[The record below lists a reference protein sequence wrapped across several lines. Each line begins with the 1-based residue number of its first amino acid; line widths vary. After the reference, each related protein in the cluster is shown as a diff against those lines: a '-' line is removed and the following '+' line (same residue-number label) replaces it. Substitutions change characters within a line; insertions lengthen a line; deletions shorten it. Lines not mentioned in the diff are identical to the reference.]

1 MVTNVGGGQWEER
14 LACLVGRNGGDAS
27 RAETRLDGL
36 CFAPLVSR
44 SAIRAAGTAVCA
56 FPDVAGVC
64 RVGTV
69 RAGLD
74 CISVL
79 FGMAVIAVGAG
90 RAALLMHSF
99 SSGSLAVRRGLPTRG
114 LVLSVSRLLLSQS
127 WWGAAAGPGAGR
139 RGVGRIGLLASG
151 GTSVGGNIIAGHP
164 EPDFVAAA
172 GAAGSNSVSA
182 TVCTALAVGFEATL
196 VLQGGA
202 VLAQLQA
209 GHG

>member
-1 MVTNVGGGQWEER
+1 MVANVGGGEWEER

-27 RAETRLDGL
+27 RAETRLGRL
-36 CFAPLVSR
+36 RFAPFVSR
-44 SAIRAAGTAVCA
+44 STIRAAGTAVCA

-90 RAALLMHSF
+90 RAALLMRSF
-99 SSGSLAVRRGLPTRG
+99 SSGSLAVRRGLPTRR

-139 RGVGRIGLLASG
+139 RSMGRIGLLASG

-164 EPDFVAAA
+164 EPDFVAA
-172 GAAGSNSVSA
+172 GGNSVSA
-182 TVCTALAVGFEATL
+182 TVCAAFAVGFEATL